1 MRSEHEKGGQSL
13 ASIDADDHIAGPDQA
28 QVTVVTYCDFECPYC
43 GRGYPV
49 LKQLQKRL
57 GDRLRVVFRHFPL
70 EDKHPFA
77 RHAAEASEAAAA
89 QGQFWG
95 MHDLLFENQDALGEE
110 SLKGYAAS
118 LGLDM
123 PRFEREVR
131 GRLHA
136 KRVDRDIASGRR
148 SGVTGTPTF
157 FVNGTLHTDEDTLG
171 RLVVQMMEH

>member
-1 MRSEHEKGGQSL
+1 MKKTVESPAPL
-13 ASIDADDHIAGPDQA
+13 DVDDHINGPEHA
-28 QVTVVTYCDFECPYC
+28 QVTVVSYCDFECPYC

-57 GDRLRVVFRHFPL
+57 ADRLRIVFRHFPL

-77 RHAAEASEAAAA
+77 RQTAEASEAAAA

-95 MHDLLFENQDALGEE
+95 MHDLLFENQDALDED
-110 SLKGYAAS
+110 SVKDYAAS

-123 PRFEREVR
+123 PRFEREVG
-131 GRLHA
+131 GRAHA

-148 SGVTGTPTF
+148 SGVTGTPTY
-157 FVNGTLHTDEDTLG
+157 FVNGRLHTDQDTLE
-171 RLVVQMMEH
+171 RLVLRLMKD